1 MVFLRKLIGLCVL
14 VFLIDPISSLQSYD
28 ESHCSATSHVHEPNY
43 LCTPKDSF
51 PCRTYVVY
59 RVQKD
64 FQSISSIANLFNL
77 PLSHLLEINHMNE
90 ADSTNLKLRKEI
102 VIPVECSCFGTIS
115 QSIFMYSFS
124 NGTNSLASVA
134 CGVFEGLSKVQSL
147 QEENLD
153 FEINLAGDLMIKVPI
168 RCACP
173 DANQSRNGVQHLVT
187 YPVLV
192 NDHTDIIARKF
203 GVQEEIIWNAN
214 MMQSSPT
221 IFPLT
226 TLLVPTKDV
235 PFMNPDVHEEL
246 PSSPRVASPFEIIEP
261 SKKSKHISS
270 YIFLGLGLSAAV
282 ILLIAS
288 MVAFRH
294 IRIRRNQTSFQLLSG
309 RSSVSPNISPD
320 FLDRM
325 SELKQSLTNF
335 TVEEL
340 RDATD
345 DFNEG
350 SKAGKAVYRGKIG
363 SYKVAIERMNTDEAT
378 RHVVYILTKINHLNI
393 VKIEG
398 CCYGTNPYLVF
409 EFAEYGSL
417 RDCLKNANV
426 ARQLTWGKRKTI
438 ALDIAVALH
447 YIHYCTKPCF
457 IHRNINSKNVLI
469 TQDWRA
475 KITGF
480 TSAKP
485 SISEEEDGEMSFNVD
500 VFGFG
505 VVLIELLS
513 AKQGAE
519 DGEVMKEFVNIFADP
534 GIEGWSGYLEKL
546 ERFVDPNMDPDY
558 PLGDA
563 LCLAFLAKACVESD
577 PHHRPT
583 MDNVIKALSRFS

>member
-1 MVFLRKLIGLCVL
+1 MVFLPNFIGLCVL

-28 ESHCSATSHVHEPNY
+28 ESNCSATSQVHEPNY
-43 LCTPKDSF
+43 LCTPEDL
-51 PCRTYVVY
+51 PCHTYVVY

-64 FQSISSIANLFNL
+64 FESMSSIASLFNL
-77 PLSHLLEINHMNE
+77 TMSDLLEINHMTE
-90 ADSTNLKLRKEI
+90 ADSTDLKLRKEI
-102 VIPVECSCFGTIS
+102 IIPVECSCVRTIS
-115 QSIFMYSFS
+115 QSIFMYRISS
-124 NGTNSLASVA
+124 NTTSLASVA

-147 QEENLD
+147 HEENVD
-153 FEINLAGDLMIKVPI
+153 FELNLAGDLMIKVPI

-192 NDHTDIIARKF
+192 NDHTEIIARKF
-203 GVQEEIIWNAN
+203 GVPKEIIWNAN

-235 PFMNPDVHEEL
+235 PLMNPDVHEDL

-261 SKKSKHISS
+261 SKKSKHLSS
-270 YIFLGLGLSAAV
+270 YIFLGLGLFAGV

-288 MVAFRH
+288 MVAFCRT
-294 IRIRRNQTSFQLLSG
+294 RKSRNPTSFQLLSG
-309 RSSVSPNISPD
+309 RSSVSSNVSPD
-320 FLDRM
+320 FLDRV

-335 TVEEL
+335 TLEEL
-340 RDATD
+340 RDATE
-345 DFNEG
+345 DFNEV

-363 SYKVAIERMNTDEAT
+363 SYKVAIEQMNSDEAA
-378 RHVVYILTKINHLNI
+378 RRVFCILTKINHLNI

-398 CCYGTNPYLVF
+398 CCYGIDPYLVF

-417 RDCLKNANV
+417 RDCLSNANV
-426 ARQLTWGKRKTI
+426 ARQLTWGKRTTI
-438 ALDIAVALH
+438 AFDIAVALH

-457 IHRNINSKNVLI
+457 IHGNIHSKNVLI
-469 TQDWRA
+469 TKDWRA

-485 SISEEEDGEMSFNVD
+485 SISSEEDGEMSFD
-500 VFGFG
+500 IDIFGFG

-534 GIEGWSGYLEKL
+534 GIEGCSGYLKKL
-546 ERFVDPNMDPDY
+546 EQLMDPNMDPNY
-558 PLGDA
+558 PLADA